1 MASSD
6 NGQSATRVA
15 IITGAAQGIG
25 ETIALKLADDGI
37 DIALFD
43 VPRKRDQLD
52 GVAKAVRAKG
62 RRSVVIVGDVAVEAD
77 VVALVDNTVQA
88 LGSVDIMIA
97 NAGLYWQ
104 KLLLDE
110 SLEGWEKMFSVNA
123 RGVML
128 CYKYAGLQMVKQG
141 RGGRI
146 VGASSLAGKLGVKN
160 AAAYSASKFAVRGL
174 TQVAA
179 SELAEHNITVN
190 AYAPGLVPTPMAMMP
205 EDEANGG
212 PCSTVLKS
220 AGLPPTFR
228 MVTTSAIADWVSY
241 IVKPETVF
249 VTGQTFN
256 INGGTYMD

>member
-1 MASSD
+1 MAPSN
-6 NGQSATRVA
+6 NGQPATRVA

-37 DIALFD
+37 DLALFD
-43 VPRKRDQLD
+43 LPQKRDQLD
-52 GVAKAVRAKG
+52 GVAKAVQAKG
-62 RRSVVIVGDVAVEAD
+62 RRSVVIVGDVTVEAD
-77 VVALVDNTVQA
+77 VVALVDKTVRA

-97 NAGLYWQ
+97 NAGLFWQ

-110 SLEGWEKMFSVNA
+110 TLEDWEKMFSVNV

-146 VGASSLAGKLGVKN
+146 VGASSIAGKTGFRN
-160 AAAYSASKFAVRGL
+160 SAAYCASKFAVRGL

-190 AYAPGLVPTPMAMMP
+190 AYAPGVIPTPLTMVP

-212 PCSTVLKS
+212 PCATLLKL
-220 AGLPPTFR
+220 AGFPPNLPLA
-228 MVTTSAIADWVSY
+228 TTSAIADWVSY